1 MAQRN
6 VARIEVVG
14 YDLLVDFILLQIQW
28 NQSHWS
34 ITTRYNFYLSSIAI
48 FFVYCLLRS
57 IIIWVYS
64 NFSWR
69 WMISF

>member
-6 VARIEVVG
+6 VSRIEVVG
-14 YDLLVDFILLQIQW
+14 YDLLVDFFLLQIQL
-28 NQSHWS
+28 NQIHWS
-34 ITTRYNFYLSSIAI
+34 MITHYNFYLSRIAI

-64 NFSWR
+64 DFSWR